1 MEEILRYLK
10 TNIDENC
17 SIAKWKA
24 KEYLNIQLAGSYD
37 YYLVNA
43 FSEDFLLIK
52 PVDEMTIQKTSIHA
66 KRINDKTGY
75 EVAVLLENPSSYIIK
90 KMIEER
96 NAFITVDKQ
105 MYLPFL
111 AIHLKQ
117 SRVKE
122 IEAEDREKFTAATQQ
137 IFLYMLYSEQDSFE
151 AEELMEKLKVSSMTV
166 NRAMTMLKQ
175 IGIVSQEVAG
185 KTGRKKIYT
194 PIERKRYFQ
203 VGKEFLINPVQK
215 SLYVKAAPIGV
226 EMYKAG
232 MTALGEQTML
242 GEPDNLIYAVCDKKV
257 ISAEALVTKTQAV
270 MEGLPEIQIMK
281 YDIGA
286 LTKNEYIDPISLIMS
301 LPKKDDRTEIAID
314 ELMEGIVWYEE

>member
-1 MEEILRYLK
+1 MEEVLKYLK

-17 SIAKWKA
+17 SIVKWKA

-37 YYLVNA
+37 YYLANV
-43 FSEDFLLIK
+43 FTEDFLIIS
-52 PVDEMTIQKTSIHA
+52 PVDEMTIQKTSIHTR
-66 KRINDKTGY
+66 RIKDKTGY
-75 EVAVLLENPSSYIIK
+75 EVAILLENPSSYIIK

-117 SRVKE
+117 SKLKE
-122 IEAEDREKFTAATQQ
+122 TETEDREKFTAATQM
-137 IFLYMLYSEQDSFE
+137 IFLYMLYSAQESFE
-151 AEELMEKLKVSSMTV
+151 AEELTEKLKVSSMTV
-166 NRAMTMLKQ
+166 NRTMTMLKQ
-175 IGIVSQEVAG
+175 IGIVSQQIGG

-215 SLYVKAAPIGV
+215 SLYVKAVPIGV

-242 GEPDNLIYAVCDKKV
+242 GEPDNLIYGVCDKKE
-257 ISAEALVTKTQAV
+257 ISADELITKSQAV
-270 MEGLPEIQIMK
+270 MEGLPEIQLMK
-281 YDIGA
+281 YDIKE

-301 LPKKDDRTEIAID
+301 LPKKDDRIEIAID
-314 ELMEGIVWYEE
+314 ELMKGIVWYEE

>member
-1 MEEILRYLK
+1 MKEILRYLK
-10 TNIDENC
+10 TNIDEKC
-17 SIAKWKA
+17 SIIKWKA
-24 KEYLNIQLAGSYD
+24 KDYLNIQLAGSYD
-37 YYLVNA
+37 YYLGNV

-52 PVDEMTIQKTSIHA
+52 PVDEMTIQKTSIHIR
-66 KRINDKTGY
+66 RIKDKTGY
-75 EVAVLLENPSSYIIK
+75 EVVVLLENPSPYITK

-117 SRVKE
+117 SKLKE
-122 IEAEDREKFTAATQQ
+122 IETEEREKFTPATQL
-137 IFLYMLYSEQDSFE
+137 IFLYMLYSEQESFE
-151 AEELMEKLKVSSMTV
+151 VEELMEKLKVSSMTV
-166 NRAMTMLKQ
+166 NRTMTMLKQ
-175 IGIVSQEVAG
+175 IRIVSQEIAG

-215 SLYVKAAPIGV
+215 SIYVKTTPVGV
-226 EMYKAG
+226 EVYKAG
-232 MTALGEQTML
+232 MTALSEQTML
-242 GEPDNLIYAVCDKKV
+242 GESANLIYAVCDKKE
-257 ISAEALVTKTQAV
+257 ISAEVLVTKTQAI
-270 MEGLPEIQIMK
+270 MEGLPEIQFMK

-286 LTKNEYIDPISLIMS
+286 LTKNKYIDPISLIMS